1 MTKPY
6 EEIIE
11 QHGTGTKFV
20 VRTFED
26 SVDEDELVWHR
37 DERDRKIKVLSD
49 TGWQIQFDDELPIS
63 INRVTEIPKM
73 VYHRLIKG
81 DGALVI
87 EIEEI

>member
-1 MTKPY
+1 MVTTY
-6 EEIIE
+6 VNVYNSDGSFIRSFDE
-11 QHGTGTKFV
+11 
-20 VRTFED
+20 
-26 SVDEDELVWHR
+26 SVDESELVWHR
-37 DERDRKIKVLSD
+37 DERDRKITVISD
-49 TGWQIQFDDELPIS
+49 TGWQIQFDDEMPIS

>member
-1 MTKPY
+1 MVTPY
-6 EEIIE
+6 VNVYNSDGSFI
-11 QHGTGTKFV
+11 
-20 VRTFED
+20 RTFDE
-26 SVDEDELVWHR
+26 SVDESQLVWHR
-37 DERDRKIKVLSD
+37 DEKDRKISVISD
-49 TGWQIQFDDELPIS
+49 TGWQIQFDDEMPIS

>member
-1 MTKPY
+1 MGKPY
-6 EEIIE
+6 VNTYNSDGSFIRSFDE
-11 QHGTGTKFV
+11 
-20 VRTFED
+20 
-26 SVDEDELVWHR
+26 SVDESELVWHR

>member
-1 MTKPY
+1 MSPY
-6 EEIIE
+6 TNIYNSD
-11 QHGTGTKFV
+11 GSFTRVFN
-20 VRTFED
+20 ED
-26 SVDEDELVWHR
+26 VDESELVWHR